1 MDLLL
6 AGERTRTL
14 LVHDDER
21 IECRFADSRGID
33 RLREGYG
40 RRVFHGRYG
49 HALGRIDVSPFAQ
62 DLLRSV
68 EKRDYGQ
75 LAARFGAGAR
85 KCTAAE
91 GRIRGF
97 HAGDLRRT
105 YLIQLDGKGIQVRG
119 TCGLQFPVD
128 ADQVDLP
135 GLLVA
140 AAVDAYDHHDIVHVV
155 VADPRPAILKAVGIR
170 GTLDLD
176 IFGFGFRIG
185 SNGLP
190 AAVADGLGDHDRL
203 LGAHHGAAGEAALVD
218 DIFRIGRIVVYDLHQ
233 PVELRPVIART
244 YALFADHDH
253 GHELV
258 GCGLAHD
265 THIAAR
271 LTGIILVHGEDR
283 SGSGVQLRIAV
294 EIDRPGIEPRT
305 GCNIESGTFSGNFL
319 GYGMAIHI
327 ERAAPAGFELIHRG
341 HALLERNR
349 LVGHVKSPVD
359 INDTILAVR
368 QFGVGVELQIIALYL
383 AVVIKFRPV
392 GDFHV
397 IGLQFCGGT
406 VVERTGIIDVECS
419 LDDKFPFVDH
429 GLAGKV
435 GFPGGELTA
444 FENENRGV
452 GCVLLHVRTCFTDVY
467 LAARKHC
474 ERRLANRNGG
484 IERQFT
490 RHVED
495 RRGVGAKG
503 SVQADIARNLGSCR
517 DIILRS
523 GKRSPARPQVDLAGR
538 RIPDD
543 GPLGEITLGLR
554 CEPRVVG
561 HRTVGRGARHAGHP
575 E

>member
-1 MDLLL
+1 MD
-6 AGERTRTL
+6 
-14 LVHDDER
+14 
-21 IECRFADSRGID
+21 
-33 RLREGYG
+33 
-40 RRVFHGRYG
+40 
-49 HALGRIDVSPFAQ
+49 
-62 DLLRSV
+62 
-68 EKRDYGQ
+68 
-75 LAARFGAGAR
+75 
-85 KCTAAE
+85 
-91 GRIRGF
+91 
-97 HAGDLRRT
+97 
-105 YLIQLDGKGIQVRG
+105 
-119 TCGLQFPVD
+119 
-128 ADQVDLP
+128 
-135 GLLVA
+135 
-140 AAVDAYDHHDIVHVV
+140 
-155 VADPRPAILKAVGIR
+155 
-170 GTLDLD
+170 
-176 IFGFGFRIG
+176 
-185 SNGLP
+185 
-190 AAVADGLGDHDRL
+190 
-203 LGAHHGAAGEAALVD
+203 
-218 DIFRIGRIVVYDLHQ
+218 
-233 PVELRPVIART
+233 
-244 YALFADHDH
+244 
-253 GHELV
+253 
-258 GCGLAHD
+258 
-265 THIAAR
+265 IAAR

-283 SGSGVQLRIAV
+283 AGSGVQLRIAV
-294 EIDRPGIEPRT
+294 EIDLLGIEPRA
-305 GCNIESGTFSGNFL
+305 GCNIESGTFGGNFL

-327 ERAAPAGFELIHRG
+327 ECPPAAGFEFLHRG
-341 HALLERNR
+341 QTF
-349 LVGHVKSPVD
+349 LVNDRVVGQIESPVN

-406 VVERTGIIDVECS
+406 VVERTGIIDVERPV
-419 LDDKFPFVDH
+419 DDEFPFVDH

-435 GFPGGELTA
+435 RFPGRELTA

-452 GCVLLHVRTCFTDVY
+452 GCVLLHVRTCFTDVH

-474 ERRLANRNGG
+474 ERRLADRNGG